1 VAEVRK
7 FEVMMYGTKEEEVI
21 YDPKGKSTK
30 GTKAPVDHLR
40 PNQEGI
46 HIPWLHGRRVVEHV
60 TLAC

>member
-1 VAEVRK
+1 
-7 FEVMMYGTKEEEVI
+7 MMYGTKEEEVI

-30 GTKAPVDHLR
+30 GTKAPVDHLW

-46 HIPWLHGRRVVEHV
+46 HLPWLHGRRVVKHV